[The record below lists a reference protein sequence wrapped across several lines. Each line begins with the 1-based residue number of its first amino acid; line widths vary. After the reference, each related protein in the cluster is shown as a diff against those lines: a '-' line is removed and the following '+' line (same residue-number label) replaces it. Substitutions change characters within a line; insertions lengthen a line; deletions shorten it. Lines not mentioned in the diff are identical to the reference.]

1 MTKMKGIRLMAGIFA
16 GLLALLGL
24 GGCKRDHI
32 ILDGPGMVYEP
43 KHEFVGTWYCEEN
56 GLSLVISADKL
67 IIAKD
72 NNAVSE
78 NEWEF
83 TFTNEDDRTAV
94 GKDGAKLG
102 EYVKIVQKNQ
112 KYSTEFGDKDYV
124 LVGFM
129 AAEDTDGDIFVYSN
143 PSQRLYTEDE
153 LK

>member
-56 GLSLVISADKL
+56 GLSLVISADKF

>member
-1 MTKMKGIRLMAGIFA
+1 MAGIFA

-43 KHEFVGTWYCEEN
+43 KYEFVGTWYCEGN
-56 GLSLVISADKL
+56 GLTLVFSVDKF

-72 NNAVSE
+72 NKAIYE
-78 NEWEF
+78 GEWEF
-83 TFTNEDDRTAV
+83 TFTNEDNRTAV
-94 GKDGAKLG
+94 GKGGANIG
-102 EYVKIVQKNQ
+102 EYVKIVQKDQN
-112 KYSTEFGDKDYV
+112 YSTEFGDKEYV
-124 LVGFM
+124 LAGYKT
-129 AAEDTDGDIFVYSN
+129 AEDTESDIFVFSN

>member
-1 MTKMKGIRLMAGIFA
+1 MAGIFA
-16 GLLALLGL
+16 GLLSLLGL

-56 GLSLVISADKL
+56 GLSLVISADKF

-94 GKDGAKLG
+94 GKGGAKIG
-102 EYVKIVQKNQ
+102 EYVKIVQKDQ
-112 KYSTEFGDKDYV
+112 QYSTEFGDKEYV
-124 LVGFM
+124 LVGYKT
-129 AAEDTDGDIFVYSN
+129 ADASECDTFVYSN
-143 PSQRLYTEDE
+143 PSQRLYSEDE